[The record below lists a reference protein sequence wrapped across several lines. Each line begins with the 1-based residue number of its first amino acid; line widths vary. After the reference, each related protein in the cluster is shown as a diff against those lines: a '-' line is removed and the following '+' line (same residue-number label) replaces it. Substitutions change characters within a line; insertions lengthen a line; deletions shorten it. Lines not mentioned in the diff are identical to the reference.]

1 MRQAEA
7 WRCSDEQDLAM
18 SHGKSQGAPKQQPS
32 KFARYRARKRAQG
45 LRLKRMWVLDTSA
58 PGFQEEVN
66 RQLAILREAPEEKE
80 VMDWLEAV
88 TSEVELPPYDWPEE
102 KQAPSKARGKA
113 PESPSK

>member
-1 MRQAEA
+1 MTSRIS
-7 WRCSDEQDLAM
+7 RV
-18 SHGKSQGAPKQQPS
+18 SHGKSEGAPKQQPS

-102 KQAPSKARGKA
+102 EKAPSKGRDKA
-113 PESPSK
+113 PESPTE